1 MNDIHG
7 LAGQRAIVVGG
18 AGLIGSAVCGS
29 FHRSGMEI
37 LAVDRDEDALRSLA
51 RRLPQAQTRKAD
63 ITDPADRAELPG
75 VFAAFGATHLVQSAG
90 WRYLSGEQHHLD
102 YPQWAAVV
110 DANLVAPLYL
120 TERFIASL
128 KERGEVGTATF
139 VGSVHARLVLGDPS
153 YSAAKGGVD
162 TAVRE
167 LARLSARAG
176 IRVNAVSPGHVEV
189 DRDGEPARSHPTIL
203 TEKSLPPE
211 SIAAAVHFLTC
222 GHCSPHTTGANL
234 TVDGGLSLVAP
245 WIRD

>member
-1 MNDIHG
+1 MSDEHG
-7 LAGQRAIVVGG
+7 LAGQRAVVVGG
-18 AGLIGSAVCGS
+18 AGLIGSSICEA
-29 FHRSGMEI
+29 FQRSEMEVLVI
-37 LAVDRDEDALRSLA
+37 DRDEHALRSLL
-51 RRLPQAQTRKAD
+51 RRLPGIQAQKAD
-63 ITDPADRAELPG
+63 ITDPADRADLPY
-75 VFAAFGATHLVQSAG
+75 VFSTFGATHLVQSAG
-90 WRYLSGEQHHLD
+90 WRYVGGKQHNLD
-102 YPQWAAVV
+102 YSEWASVV
-110 DANLVAPLYL
+110 EANVVAPVYL

-128 KERGEVGTATF
+128 EQRKELGTATF
-139 VGSVHARLVLGDPS
+139 ISSVHARLVLGDTS
-153 YSAAKGGVD
+153 YSAAKGGID

-167 LARLSARAG
+167 LARLSAPAG

-189 DRDGEPARSHPTIL
+189 GRRGEPARSRPTVL